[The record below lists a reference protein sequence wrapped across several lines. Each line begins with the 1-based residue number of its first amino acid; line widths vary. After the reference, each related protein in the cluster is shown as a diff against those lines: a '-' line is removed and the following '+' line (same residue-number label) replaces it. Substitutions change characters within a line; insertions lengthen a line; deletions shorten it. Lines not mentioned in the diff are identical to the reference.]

1 MLSVIKNIGKMCI
14 FGVELKT
21 MFEKE
26 KLALNEYFLKAF
38 YNIVVSIRIRLK
50 LIKYLEIMVLK
61 KKLIKNMYQDKTI
74 KLQQNHRIY

>member
-1 MLSVIKNIGKMCI
+1 MLSVIKYIGKMCI

-26 KLALNEYFLKAF
+26 ILALNEYFLKAF